1 MPGEGIGKEPHHD
14 LAVLEHIGDAGG
26 RAYIVLEHEE
36 IALAGAHKIDAGN
49 MGVDP
54 IGRLDA
60 VHLGPVG
67 RVEQHEFRRHE
78 AGLDDLLVVIDVVE
92 EDVDRLHA
100 LDAAAL
106 HELPFG
112 AAENARHEIE
122 GDQPLGR
129 AAFAIDREGDAEP
142 AEQLLGRR
150 LLGHQRLDGEIV
162 EQLGEVGIGGSH
174 RAVGLAHLIK
184 KSAGR
189 CRRLAHPRFR
199 YLSTTQVR
207 PVRFS

>member
-1 MPGEGIGKEPHHD
+1 M
-14 LAVLEHIGDAGG
+14 
-26 RAYIVLEHEE
+26 
-36 IALAGAHKIDAGN
+36 
-49 MGVDP
+49 
-54 IGRLDA
+54 
-60 VHLGPVG
+60 HLGPEG

-112 AAENARHEIE
+112 AVENARHEIE

-150 LLGHQRLDGEIV
+150 LLGDQGLDGEIV

-189 CRRLAHPRFR
+189 CRRLAHPTLP
-199 YLSTTQVR
+199 LSSVLRQVR
-207 PVRFS
+207 PVPVLVSDLYSRLGALLIYGMASSYADAEWIGNVLGRLMS